1 MWEGVWDDAL
11 GEASA
16 ALSALFPCD
25 AGCLCEQP
33 ASITAASA
41 VASAAV
47 RVLDLQPNVLEPPVG
62 ALGASLATESIRR
75 LRYSGVNDYVGA
87 GLKGLANRP

>member
-1 MWEGVWDDAL
+1 
-11 GEASA
+11 
-16 ALSALFPCD
+16 
-25 AGCLCEQP
+25 
-33 ASITAASA
+33 
-41 VASAAV
+41 
-47 RVLDLQPNVLEPPVG
+47 VG